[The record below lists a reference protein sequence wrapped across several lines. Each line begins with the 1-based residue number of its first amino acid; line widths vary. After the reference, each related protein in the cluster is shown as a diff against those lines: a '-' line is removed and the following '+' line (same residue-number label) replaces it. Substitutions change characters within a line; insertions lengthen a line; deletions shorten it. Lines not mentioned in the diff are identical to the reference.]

1 MPIVYSF
8 PSVKLIRS
16 TVRLGAKLRPGSNS
30 QNPVGHLK
38 ISDSTEFNGC
48 FDRYEDRRE
57 KHLPI
62 VNWEASNLGN

>member
-1 MPIVYSF
+1 MSIVYSF
-8 PSVKLIRS
+8 PCVKLIRS
-16 TVRLGAKLRPGSNS
+16 TVRLGAKLLPGSNS

-38 ISDSTEFNGC
+38 ISDSIELNGC

-62 VNWEASNLGN
+62 VNWKASNLGN